1 VRNADHG
8 YREHAQHNPDQ
19 AWRMRI
25 QLIYAHPVEGSF
37 CSALRDIVRNTL
49 LQNGHVV
56 CLTDLY
62 GEGFAPAL
70 SREERLNYE
79 RAGANIASI
88 GPYVERLQWAEGL
101 ILVFPTWWYGMP
113 AILKGYFDRV
123 WVPGVA
129 FDLEPAG
136 GGLRR
141 RLDHIQ
147 LLAIVTTYGSPW
159 WFIKLRMRDP
169 GKAVLMRGLGRLIRP
184 GSKRLYLAQYGMD
197 RSTSR
202 SRTRFIG
209 RVEQALK
216 TLK

>member
-1 VRNADHG
+1 
-8 YREHAQHNPDQ
+8 
-19 AWRMRI
+19 MRI

-49 LQNGHVV
+49 LQRGHVV

-62 GEGFAPAL
+62 AEGFAPVL
-70 SREERLNYE
+70 GREERLNYE
-79 RAGANIASI
+79 KAGANIAGI
-88 GPYVERLQWAEGL
+88 GAYVERLQWAEGL

-113 AILKGYFDRV
+113 AILKGYFGRV

-129 FDLEPAG
+129 FDLEPADRI
-136 GGLRR
+136 LRR
-141 RLDHIQ
+141 GLDH
-147 LLAIVTTYGSPW
+147 LRFMAVVTTYGSPW
-159 WFIKLRMRDP
+159 WFIKLRTGDP

-184 GSKRLYLAQYGMD
+184 GARRLYLAQYGMD
-197 RSTSR
+197 TSTPG

-209 RVEQALK
+209 RVERALK